1 MNINRDDFYITLF
14 SDASKE
20 IYTLN
25 SHSSFTNRLAL
36 PVDLGSSSDWL
47 VGLAEISYKPPE
59 RMIVG
64 VLLLTRMVKKTFLS
78 IVTWLHISL

>member
-14 SDASKE
+14 SDASKG

-25 SHSSFTNRLAL
+25 LHTSFTNRLAL
-36 PVDLGSSSDWL
+36 PVDLGSTSDW
-47 VGLAEISYKPPE
+47 VVSLAEISYKPPE
-59 RMIVG
+59 HMIVG